1 MELKAINLSK
11 NYSGKKAVDKVD
23 ISVLSGKIVGLLGP
37 NGAGKTTFFYI
48 LAGLITSNSGKIL
61 LDNED
66 ITKES
71 ISERAKKG
79 LSYLPQEPSVF
90 RRLSV
95 KENLLAALEQRK
107 DLNFEQRQ
115 KELDYLVGKF
125 KLEPFVKTKAIK
137 LSGGE
142 RRRTEIA
149 RALASK
155 PKFLLLDEPFAG
167 IDPIAVSDLKIT
179 LKNLRRMDLGILI
192 SDHNVRETMQICD
205 KVSILSE
212 GKMVAEGSPDQISN
226 NDLVKE
232 VYLGKDFSN
241 SK

>member
-37 NGAGKTTFFYI
+37 NGAGKTTFFYM

-61 LDNED
+61 IDNDD

-167 IDPIAVSDLKIT
+167 IDPIAVSDLKKT

>member
-11 NYSGKKAVDKVD
+11 SYSGKKAVDKVD